1 MQTNFCN
8 RERPAGY
15 LVSQSPGMWHIPKR
29 FLGIFRCGSGG
40 SDPDILGK
48 RKNDLKWKIMH
59 DFVMAEVHTR
69 FNFREEKQDIPHPW
83 EYYPE
88 LFREEEQHYVKKKAC
103 DELESYKEARKE
115 YAAEFNRRRRQ
126 GV

>member
-1 MQTNFCN
+1 MYHKALEC
-8 RERPAGY
+8 GI
-15 LVSQSPGMWHIPKR
+15 SPKDFWEYSVAEVEDLIR
-29 FLGIFRCGSGG
+29 TFWE
-40 SDPDILGK
+40 K

-126 GV
+126 GA